1 MAKIA
6 LNEANINRS
15 TVSNHIYYRRW
26 EQTGTDW
33 EGYPTYGYRYYYT
46 SAIINGTT
54 ESSVTNVMIEG
65 KRPVVQGNNTVESD
79 SYSLPSGGE
88 YVSGSHSNT
97 RSGSVTS
104 GNSRNVYINGKSVA
118 IIGSNVQ
125 THANTNTTIRDNGST
140 TVNIG

>member
-1 MAKIA
+1 MAKVA
-6 LNEANINRS
+6 LNDSNISQS
-15 TVSNHIYYRRW
+15 TISNHIYYRRW

-46 SAIINGTT
+46 SAIINGAT
-54 ESSVTNVMIEG
+54 ESSVSNVMIEG
-65 KRPVVQGNNTVESD
+65 KRPVVQGDNTIEND

-88 YVSGSHSNT
+88 YVSGSHNNV
-97 RSGSVTS
+97 RNGRVNS
-104 GNSRNVYINGKSVA
+104 GNNKNVFINGKSVA